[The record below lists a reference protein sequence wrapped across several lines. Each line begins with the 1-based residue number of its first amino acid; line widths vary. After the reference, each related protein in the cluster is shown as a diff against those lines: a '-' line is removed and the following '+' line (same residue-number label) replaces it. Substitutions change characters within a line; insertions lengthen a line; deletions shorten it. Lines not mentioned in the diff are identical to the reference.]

1 MPLKISQMSE
11 MQLRPGDGL
20 KEPVDGPA
28 LDSADTHDLKLVF
41 ASPPL
46 SSHVCP
52 TGEEGTLPACLTG
65 RQYK

>member
-52 TGEEGTLPACLTG
+52 TGGRRNPSCLPH
-65 RQYK
+65 RQAI